1 MSLAMALSL
10 GLLFSSQSGFAA
22 DPAAGRSTYVAK
34 CQACH
39 GVAGKGDGPAARAL
53 PKAPR
58 SFATAEYWA
67 GLTDEKLTATIAS
80 GKPGSAMRGFPMEP
94 EQMADLISYLRDFEP
109 KTP

>member
-1 MSLAMALSL
+1 MPLAIALSI
-10 GLLFSSQSGFAA
+10 GLLVSTQPGFAA
-22 DPAAGRSTYVAK
+22 DAAAGRSTYVAK

-67 GLTDEKLTATIAS
+67 GLTDEKLTAAIAS
-80 GKPGSAMRGFPMEP
+80 GRPGSAMRGFPMEP
-94 EQMADLISYLRDFEP
+94 EQMADLVAYLRDFNP